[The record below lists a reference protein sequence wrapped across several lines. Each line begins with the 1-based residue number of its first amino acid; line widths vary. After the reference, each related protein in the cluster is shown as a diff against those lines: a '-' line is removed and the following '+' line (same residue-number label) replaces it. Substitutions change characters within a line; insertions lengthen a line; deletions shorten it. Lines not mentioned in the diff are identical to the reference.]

1 MQALTNFRRDGG
13 LIGNILL
20 FPCNKYHG
28 PEDSYKKDEPSKD
41 FNNVNYDRHNW
52 LDIQI
57 IMYSGVTDLIYG
69 WELMLII
76 NIL

>member
-41 FNNVNYDRHNW
+41 FNNVNYDRHN
-52 LDIQI
+52 
-57 IMYSGVTDLIYG
+57 
-69 WELMLII
+69 
-76 NIL
+76 